1 MLAFYLHLRS
11 SAKYAQRPSLLQ
23 SHPILQRLLTL
34 KQSLATLED
43 LDFAGSDSEDEDDG
57 SMTMDDILAD
67 GEQVWRFDGVKGL
80 EPNELAE
87 LLEDAALPAK
97 TPEKRTQTP
106 PKKKR
111 KTVQDRPKP
120 SAPIFDLVEPQ
131 FVSLK
136 SSSHE
141 PHPND
146 LDAYGEMTALHSADL
161 ADKSARKKSLRF
173 HTSKID
179 SASARRQGAR
189 NQAVGGDDD
198 LPYRQRKKE
207 KDAQL
212 VKEAAKKLNNQGGE
226 DLDDEDPEPRVGEK
240 RSRKDEDDADLDENP
255 DEYYELVKKKS
266 KEKKENKKVDYEET
280 NGRVRYVLVYA
291 ASITLL
297 PDYFCRVDL
306 EGDQDGGPRSLTRAI
321 LKNRGLTPRR
331 PKSVRNPRVK
341 KRLRFEK
348 AKKTVS
354 SQKAVYKGGLSQSGG
369 RYEGEKS
376 GISKVVKSVRLG

>member
-11 SAKYAQRPSLLQ
+11 STKYAQRPSLLQ

-43 LDFAGSDSEDEDDG
+43 LDFAGSDSEDDEDDG
-57 SMTMDDILAD
+57 SMTMNNILGD

-111 KTVQDRPKP
+111 KTAQDRPKP

-146 LDAYGEMTALHSADL
+146 SDAYGEMAALHAADL

-240 RSRKDEDDADLDENP
+240 RSRKDEDDADLDEDP

-266 KEKKENKKVDYEET
+266 KEKKENKKAEYEET

-291 ASITLL
+291 SITLL
-297 PDYFCRVDL
+297 PDYFCV
-306 EGDQDGGPRSLTRAI
+306 
-321 LKNRGLTPRR
+321 GLIWRKT
-331 PKSVRNPRVK
+331 KTAVHA
-341 KRLRFEK
+341 RLHEQF
-348 AKKTVS
+348 
-354 SQKAVYKGGLSQSGG
+354 
-369 RYEGEKS
+369 
-376 GISKVVKSVRLG
+376 